1 MGRITLNPGSLKLT
15 SKLILMG
22 HCKQEQSVLILE
34 NSSLV
39 AKRNRP
45 TFCFPEVSSPIV
57 IYSFPHLYN
66 TLLNCYYYRQGVL
79 TTLLEIT
86 FPSISYLTD
95 LSVIIQYTLYLLN
108 CSAYLFSP
116 SLKGAFH
123 KDRFSSV
130 FFTAISLAPGEYV
143 LIACNRRSTHGEYK

>member
-95 LSVIIQYTLYLLN
+95 LSLCHHSVY
-108 CSAYLFSP
+108 
-116 SLKGAFH
+116 
-123 KDRFSSV
+123 SV
-130 FFTAISLAPGEYV
+130 FIKLFCLSFFTFIKRCFPQRQIFICLLLCYFLGPRRVRINSL
-143 LIACNRRSTHGEYK
+143 